1 LKGVENIVI
10 PEKAPH
16 RLKIFYGWYV
26 VAASFGILFFN
37 SGARLSFGVMFKPMI
52 EEFGWTRGSM
62 SLAFFLNM
70 ALYALSLSIVGRI
83 YDRYGPKWVIII
95 STLFLSVGYALI
107 STTTSLWQFFVF
119 YGIFAAMGLG
129 GTSVPLVATLTSK
142 WFEKYRGLAISL
154 SLSGNS
160 LGQFA
165 LVPLVTI
172 VTLGY
177 GWRVSYFSLG
187 VIIAVV
193 NVILTLL
200 VIRGDPDDLRL
211 RPFGY
216 ENGARGECETPHILS
231 GENIQD
237 LRPREAMRT
246 PSFWYFLIV
255 MFICGNGDF
264 LIATHLIPLATDYGI
279 SPMGAGNMMAWYGLM
294 SLAGI
299 LVAGPASDLIGN
311 KIPIALTFLMRFL
324 LFLLILKYQSLASFY
339 LFALAFGFTHLITA
353 PLTPTLVGKL
363 YGLSHVGLITGLIN
377 TVHHL
382 GGGVGAYM
390 GGVIFD
396 RTGSY
401 RLAFILSAAMAL
413 IAVLCSILITEKKH
427 QVSFLNNPEA

>member
-10 PEKAPH
+10 PKKASH
-16 RLKIFYGWYV
+16 GLRIFYGWYI

-37 SGARLSFGVMFKPMI
+37 SGARFSFGVMFKPMI

-95 STLFLSVGYALI
+95 STLFLSAGYALI

-129 GTSVPLVATLTSK
+129 GTSVPLIATLTSK
-142 WFEKYRGLAISL
+142 WFEKYRGLGISL
-154 SLSGNS
+154 SLSGS
-160 LGQFA
+160 CLGQFA

-172 VTLGY
+172 VTLGH

-193 NVILTLL
+193 NLILALL

-211 RPFGY
+211 RPFGH
-216 ENGARGECETPHILS
+216 ENGEKGKCEAPHILS
-231 GENIQD
+231 GENLRD

-246 PSFWYFLIV
+246 PSFWYFLTV
-255 MFICGNGDF
+255 MFICGSGDF
-264 LIATHLIPLATDYGI
+264 LVATHLIPLATDYGI
-279 SPMGAGNMMAWYGLM
+279 SPTGAGNMMAWYGLM

-324 LFLLILKYQSLASFY
+324 LFLLILRYQSFASFY
-339 LFALAFGFTHLITA
+339 LFALAFGFTYLITA
-353 PLTPTLVGKL
+353 PLTPTLVGRL

-390 GGVIFD
+390 GGVVFD

-413 IAVLCSILITEKKH
+413 IAVLCSILITEKRH